1 MGRRKL
7 TPEEIKILSKNP
19 NVVSVN
25 EDRIVYSDA
34 FKKHFVEHYFMGEKP
49 GAIFRSAGFDLKI
62 LGSKR
67 VERASYRWRESFEA
81 GTLGVYADTSTTNED
96 ESKNDEMAQTGDE
109 EDVNAYEEIEENKKL
124 LWKTLEEQKKLIVE
138 LRSEIKHLRK
148 INSRLMK
155 ELDKKH

>member
-1 MGRRKL
+1 MGRGKL
-7 TPEEIKILSKNP
+7 TSEEIRILSKNP
-19 NVVSVN
+19 YVVSVN

-34 FKKHFVEHYFMGEKP
+34 FKKYFVKQYFMGEKP
-49 GAIFRSAGFDLKI
+49 RDIFRSAGFDLKI

-81 GTLGVYADTSTTNED
+81 GTLGIRIDARTMDKEEYEDDEGSQEGNDKDVAD
-96 ESKNDEMAQTGDE
+96 A
-109 EDVNAYEEIEENKKL
+109 EEINDNKKL
-124 LWKTLEEQKKLIVE
+124 LWKILEEQKKLIVE